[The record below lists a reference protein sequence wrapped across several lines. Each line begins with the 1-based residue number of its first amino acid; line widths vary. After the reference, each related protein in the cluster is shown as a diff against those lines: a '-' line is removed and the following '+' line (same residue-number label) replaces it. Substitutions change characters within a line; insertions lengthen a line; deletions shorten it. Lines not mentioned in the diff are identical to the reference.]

1 MTVSKR
7 GGLGKGLGA
16 LLGEA
21 SSQTSDVEEIRQI
34 PLDAI
39 VANPDQPRRVF
50 AEESLSELAASIR
63 EHGVIQPIIVQEAP
77 DGKYQLVA
85 GERRTRASRLAG
97 TGTIPAIVRKIEP
110 QDRLEIALIENIQR
124 EDINSIDQALA
135 YRQLIDKFH
144 LTQEQVAQRV
154 GKSRASVANSLRLLG
169 LPTVVLQ
176 MIRDGDITE
185 GHGRA
190 LLMAPEGKRL
200 DLAELA
206 LRKGLNVR
214 ELERAA
220 REASER
226 NEPKHDLDVS
236 RETHRLPDP
245 HLQAV
250 ADRLREALATRVTI
264 RDEGDDTGVIMI
276 HYYDLDD
283 LERLIAQVCSAPTIG

>member
-1 MTVSKR
+1 MTTNKR

-16 LLGEA
+16 LLGDT
-21 SSQTSDVEEIRQI
+21 SSQASVSESIRQI
-34 PLDAI
+34 PLDDI
-39 VANPDQPRRVF
+39 VANPDQPRGMF
-50 AEESLSELAASIR
+50 ADETLSELAASIR
-63 EHGVIQPIIVQEAP
+63 EHGVIQPILVQETP
-77 DGKYQLVA
+77 DGKYQLIA

-97 TGTIPAIVRKIEP
+97 TGTIPAIVRKVEP
-110 QDRLEIALIENIQR
+110 QDRLELALIENIQR

-154 GKSRASVANSLRLLG
+154 GKSRASIANSLRLLG
-169 LPTVVLQ
+169 LPSVVLQ

-190 LLMAPEGKRL
+190 LLMAPENKRT

-214 ELERAA
+214 ELERAS
-220 REASER
+220 REASEKG
-226 NEPKHDLDVS
+226 EPKHELDVS
-236 RETHRLPDP
+236 RETPSLPDP

-250 ADRLREALATRVTI
+250 ADRLREALATRVTL
-264 RDEGDDTGVIMI
+264 RNEGDDTGVILI

-283 LERLIAQVCSAPTIG
+283 LERLIAQICS

>member
-1 MTVSKR
+1 MAVSKR

-21 SSQTSDVEEIRQI
+21 NTQSPEVEEIRQI
-34 PLDAI
+34 PLDMI
-39 VANPDQPRRVF
+39 VANPDQPRRMF

-63 EHGVIQPIIVQEAP
+63 EHGVIQPILVQETP
-77 DGKYQLVA
+77 DGKFQLIA

-97 TGTIPAIVRKIEP
+97 TNTIPAIIRKVEP

-135 YRQLIDKFH
+135 YRQLIDRFS

-169 LPTVVLQ
+169 LPMVVLQ

-190 LLMAPEGKRL
+190 LLMAPEPKRI

-206 LRKGLNVR
+206 LKKGLNVR

-226 NEPKHDLDVS
+226 NEPKAGLDVS

-283 LERLIAQVCSAPTIG
+283 LERLIAQVCSHSANL